1 MANFRFAFLNLCK
14 QTLHQNCLLR
24 TSSCTSKVISTTS
37 SALTPHQNILLPII
51 TSFRF
56 SHTFLS
62 RISAE
67 MLWKGVTSVSNAGR
81 RKGRGSAAGR
91 MRQKDL
97 NRGQVIGYGK
107 KNMLWPGLNSP
118 VIQGKELIPQR
129 ELPPD
134 EKRTQR
140 ILELRDK
147 AVSRRSFKLHP
158 LERGWTSNKLPGRN
172 LGPPDPVGEEK
183 FEGFNSRVLEFKP
196 VMHMSGTRG
205 RVRRFSAMVVVGNGK
220 GLAGFGIAGSPT
232 GASAAK
238 LAKNRASKALRYIE
252 LDNNSIIHDFYSEF
266 GPCRLFVHKMPEGF
280 GLVCHRCIREICK
293 VLGIKDLWVKVE
305 GSTKNYQC
313 ITRAFFIGLHKQK
326 SFSTTG
332 R

>member
-107 KNMLWPGLNSP
+107 KKHALAWLK
-118 VIQGKELIPQR
+118 Q
-129 ELPPD
+129 
-134 EKRTQR
+134 
-140 ILELRDK
+140 
-147 AVSRRSFKLHP
+147 SFKLHP